1 MVLTTD
7 HPKNVVNEQIN
18 KAVFGK
24 NQPSRKNSEN
34 GVPFVLTYHP
44 KVKKLGKLIKD
55 LLPFLYSDEEV
66 QKVFSPPPMVSYRSA
81 RKIKDYIVRS
91 KLYPLERNVGCEG
104 CGNGRCQVCKNIK
117 VTDIFDSF
125 TTKKA
130 TKLTIDLTAKISA

>member
-1 MVLTTD
+1 
-7 HPKNVVNEQIN
+7 
-18 KAVFGK
+18 
-24 NQPSRKNSEN
+24 
-34 GVPFVLTYHP
+34 
-44 KVKKLGKLIKD
+44 
-55 LLPFLYSDEEV
+55 
-66 QKVFSPPPMVSYRSA
+66 MVSNRSA

-130 TKLTIDLTAKISA
+130 TKLTIDLTAMISA